1 MAIKLRRQSDY
12 LAVREA
18 LATPELEDSQSLASE
33 EAFSFM
39 YDNEGELEE
48 CKALTDAQR
57 RLLAVCSFYNA
68 YNSDGLRDGV
78 CYNNPHV
85 IPLAAEAAK
94 ALSMTALVAAI
105 DAIRAAV
112 PVDQLI
118 ASEQS
123 ERDGIVDDDELAE
136 RLESV
141 EALLEAEELDGE
153 IHRTVSVLLAKHPGE
168 FFTLPAN

>member
-18 LATPELEDSQSLASE
+18 LATPELEDSRSLASE
-33 EAFSFM
+33 EAFNFM
-39 YDNEGELEE
+39 YDNEDELVD
-48 CKALTDAQR
+48 CQGLTDAQR

-68 YNSDGLRDGV
+68 YNSDGLADGV

-85 IPLAAEAAK
+85 ISLAAEAAK
-94 ALSMTALVAAI
+94 ALSMTAFSAAI
-105 DAIRAAV
+105 DAIKAAV

-123 ERDGIVDDDELAE
+123 ARDSIIDDDGLAE
-136 RLESV
+136 RLENV
-141 EALLEAEELDGE
+141 EILLEAEELDSE
-153 IHRTVSVLLAKHPGE
+153 IHRTATLLLAKHPGD
-168 FFTLPAN
+168 FFMLPAK